1 MKKTNKKLI
10 LGLLLVALLL
20 VVGVTYAFF
29 TYENGNRTEIV
40 TGQIYLNYTEENK
53 ITLTNAWPET
63 KTTAM
68 QRTDNVFNFTIEGQN
83 TSRED
88 IFYAVKINYADDIEG
103 KTRIA
108 AEHIRIYLE
117 CDGEVLVDGLTYQDW
132 NDKKIEIAT
141 IPAGTTNMITKNY
154 SLRMWIDENVTIS
167 DTSSSADYTTSEWN
181 NTYANM
187 IINVV
192 GDLNEK
198 TYDYIVYDPNGGT
211 FNFEEVN
218 VTETTTI
225 TLQKPV
231 MENKAFLG
239 WSTTKD
245 GEIEYYS
252 GDTYT
257 GNGGILYA
265 VYGDTRNVMTD
276 LSAVS
281 DSGLSIYEVYFIN
294 ETQENIDTRYDAATN
309 KWDLTLDNQ
318 GSVKGWIETD
328 TSGNNILYIGSEGT
342 TYLST
347 GESLFD
353 SSSNYDSW
361 AYMTTINFDNVDTSM
376 VTNMS
381 SMFKYCDSLTIL
393 DLSGFNT
400 SNVTTMASMF
410 NMYWSVEM
418 TSIDVS
424 NFDTSQVT
432 DMSWMFYCCAG
443 LKTLDLSSFDTSKVT
458 NMKRMFACCET
469 LTVLDV
475 SNFDTSN
482 VTDMSSMFWYCSGLT
497 GLNISNFDTT
507 SVTSMYG
514 MFSGCSGL
522 TSLDVSNLDTSAVTD
537 MGSMF
542 YGCSSLTSIDL
553 SNFDTSQV
561 TATYDMFQGC
571 TNLVT
576 IYANTDW
583 NSESIIQSWG
593 MFARCT
599 SLVGAVPFDSTKTT
613 ITMANPTTGYFT
625 RKEA

>member
-1 MKKTNKKLI
+1 MEKKKRNLI
-10 LGLLLVALLL
+10 LGLVLVLLLL

-29 TYENGNRTEIV
+29 TYENGTRSEIV

-63 KTTAM
+63 KASAM

-88 IFYAVKINYADDIEG
+88 IFYAIKINYADDVAG

-117 CDGEVLVDGLTYQDW
+117 CDGEVLIDGLTYQDW

-187 IINVV
+187 IINVI
-192 GDLNEK
+192 GNFDYQD
-198 TYDYIVYDPNGGT
+198 TDYITYYANGGDYT
-211 FNFEEVN
+211 PVKTS
-218 VTETTTI
+218 VDTGKV

-239 WSTTKD
+239 WSSDPDAT
-245 GEIEYYS
+245 EIEYYS
-252 GDTYT
+252 GDAYT
-257 GNGGILYA
+257 GDGQILYA

-281 DSGLSIYEVYFIN
+281 DSGLSINEIYFIN

-328 TSGNNILYIGSEGT
+328 TEGNNILYIGSEGT

-347 GESLFD
+347 GYALFD
-353 SSSNYDSW
+353 TNNYFDVW
-361 AYMTTINFDNVDTSM
+361 YYVETIDFKNVDTFM
-376 VTNMS
+376 ITDMS
-381 SMFKYCDSLTIL
+381 YMFYICQNLKTL
-393 DLSGFNT
+393 DLSMFNT
-400 SNVTTMASMF
+400 SNVETMASMF
-410 NMYWSVEM
+410 DMYAVSSLV
-418 TSIDVS
+418 SIDLS
-424 NFDTSQVT
+424 SFDTSQVT
-432 DMSWMFYCCAG
+432 DMSSMFNGCINLTSLDVSGFDTSSVTTMYYMFSGCES
-443 LKTLDLSSFDTSKVT
+443 LTSLDLSNFDTSKVT
-458 NMKRMFACCET
+458 NMSHMF
-469 LTVLDV
+469 
-475 SNFDTSN
+475 
-482 VTDMSSMFWYCSGLT
+482 Y
-497 GLNISNFDTT
+497 
-507 SVTSMYG
+507 
-514 MFSGCSGL
+514 GCSGL
-522 TSLDVSNLDTSAVTD
+522 TSLDISSFNTSNVTAMD
-537 MGSMF
+537 NMF
-542 YGCSSLTSIDL
+542 RDCSSLT
-553 SNFDTSQV
+553 
-561 TATYDMFQGC
+561 M
-571 TNLVT
+571 

-583 NSESIIQSWG
+583 NTANVTSSSL
-593 MFARCT
+593 MFYYCT
-599 SLVGAVPFDSTKTT
+599 SLVGAVPYDSTKTD
-613 ITMANPTTGYFT
+613 ITMANPDTGYFT